1 MTTVQLLIMLSYLLQ
16 FKADMDDMEDLS
28 QMRTDLM
35 VHAQNIMNLATNYST
50 SYDTYSYLWVDD
62 RQEFMR
68 QFLLYGHVLTSDEI
82 ESHADEG
89 VPENPPTLAQ
99 FREQVKTSQFFLGF
113 LMLYFS
119 DGLMD

>member
-1 MTTVQLLIMLSYLLQ
+1 ME
-16 FKADMDDMEDLS
+16 DMEELS

-35 VHAQNIMNLATNYST
+35 EHAQNIMNHATNYST

-99 FREQVKTSQFFLGF
+99 FRQQVTHRVFWSVI
-113 LMLYFS
+113 LYFS
-119 DGLMD
+119 NNLMD

>member
-1 MTTVQLLIMLSYLLQ
+1 ME
-16 FKADMDDMEDLS
+16 DMEELS
-28 QMRTDLM
+28 QMRTNLM
-35 VHAQNIMNLATNYST
+35 EHAQNIMNHATDYST

-99 FREQVKTSQFFLGF
+99 FRQQVKTRQLVFFFQSVSGLWYSTF
-113 LMLYFS
+113 RMLWWTNWVQ
-119 DGLMD
+119 